1 MSRKRKKK
9 PAESAAKSKPWSLSS
24 RGRRMLLTAFAM
36 LGSIGLIGG
45 GFVGLKKLDAH
56 VDRMLL
62 LDRPDAV
69 VEFVDLPKELY
80 SLANYDLQKSLFD
93 VLGRDWT
100 DDRLCAEMAA
110 RVATVGWVGKVHHV
124 RRTGGGRFEISCRY
138 RNPAAIVLH
147 QGTGYLVDVDGT
159 RLPGTYVPHPLWRT
173 IFGVQALPPQP
184 GVRWDG
190 DDVRTGLAVL
200 ATVQAEPFA
209 QQIVGV
215 AVENHAGRSDPR
227 TGHVEL
233 VTDRP
238 GGRIRW
244 GSAPGMELE
253 ENGVGQK
260 LALLRK
266 NYSDTGRAD
275 AGHVVIDVSVFPDRY
290 TVPGD
295 AAGAL
300 AVRP

>member
-9 PAESAAKSKPWSLSS
+9 SADSTAKSKAWSFSA
-24 RGRRMLLTAFAM
+24 RGRRILLTLFGMA
-36 LGSIGLIGG
+36 GSISLIGG
-45 GFVGLKKLDAH
+45 GFVGLQRLDAH
-56 VDRMLL
+56 VDRLLL
-62 LDRPDAV
+62 LDRPDPV
-69 VEFVDLPKELY
+69 VDFVDLPKELY
-80 SLANYDLQKSLFD
+80 SLANYDLQKSLFE

-100 DDRLCAEMAA
+100 DDRLCSEMAS

-138 RNPAAIVLH
+138 RNPAAVVLH
-147 QGTGYLVDVDGT
+147 QQAGYLVDSDGI
-159 RLPGTYVPHPLWRT
+159 RLPGTYVQHPAWRT
-173 IFGVQALPPQP
+173 IFGVQASPPQP
-184 GVRWDG
+184 GAHWEG
-190 DDVRTGLAVL
+190 DDVQTGLAVL
-200 ATVQAEPFA
+200 ATVRSEPFA
-209 QQIVGV
+209 RQIVGV
-215 AVENHAGRSDPR
+215 AVENHAGRHDPR

-244 GSAPGMELE
+244 GSAPGRELE
-253 ENGVGQK
+253 ENGVAQK

-266 NYSDTGRAD
+266 NYSDTGRVD

-300 AVRP
+300 AARP

>member
-1 MSRKRKKK
+1 MSRKNRKKT
-9 PAESAAKSKPWSLSS
+9 ADSAAKGKAWTLSS
-24 RGRRMLLTAFAM
+24 RGRRKLLATFAM
-36 LGSIGLIGG
+36 AGSIGLIGG
-45 GFVGLKKLDAH
+45 GYVGLKRLDAY

-62 LDRPDAV
+62 LDRPDPV

-100 DDRLCAEMAA
+100 DDRLCAEMAT
-110 RVATVGWVGKVHHV
+110 RVATVGWIGKVHHV

-147 QGTGYLVDVDGT
+147 QQAGYLVDADGT
-159 RLPGTYVPHPLWRT
+159 RLPGTYVQHPAWHT
-173 IFGVQALPPQP
+173 IFGVQAPPPQP
-184 GVRWDG
+184 GARWEG
-190 DDVRTGLAVL
+190 DDVRTGLSVL
-200 ATVQAEPFA
+200 SVVQSEPFA

-215 AVENHAGRSDPR
+215 AVENHAGRHDPR

-266 NYSDTGRAD
+266 NYLDTGRAD

-290 TVPGD
+290 TVPGN

>member
-1 MSRKRKKK
+1 MSRKGNKKRADGVPKRK
-9 PAESAAKSKPWSLSS
+9 AWSLSA
-24 RGRRMLLTAFAM
+24 RGRRTLLTALAM
-36 LGSIGLIGG
+36 VASIGLIGG

-56 VDRMLL
+56 VDHLLL
-62 LDRPDAV
+62 LDRPDPV

-93 VLGRDWT
+93 ALGRDWT
-100 DDRLCAEMAA
+100 DDRLCAEIAA
-110 RVATVGWVGKVHHV
+110 RVGTVGWVGKVHHV

-138 RNPAAIVLH
+138 RDPAAIVLH
-147 QGTGYLVDVDGT
+147 QQAGYLVDVDGT
-159 RLPGTYVPHPLWRT
+159 RLPGTYVQHSAWRT
-173 IFGVQALPPQP
+173 VFGVQASPPQT
-184 GVRWDG
+184 GDRWEG

-200 ATVQAEPFA
+200 SAVQSEPFA

-238 GGRIRW
+238 GGRIHW

-266 NYSDTGRAD
+266 NYADTGRAD

-290 TVPGD
+290 TVPDD
-295 AAGAL
+295 ALGAL